1 MLEPVNQPNMKI
13 LIADDDS
20 TMRTLLLSGL
30 TRLGY
35 QVEVAGSGDEAWT
48 ALQQPAAAEIAILDW
63 MMPA

>member
-48 ALQQPAAAEIAILDW
+48 ALQRPAAAEIAILDW